1 MMTAFLPSPITIEDV
16 AERASVSKATV
27 SRVLNGRGGVSEQL
41 RQRVVAAISELGYQ
55 PDRSARRLRGTT
67 SEVLGIIIP
76 DIQNPYFTSVVRGIE
91 DLAYNHQL
99 NVLLGNTDDDPRK
112 QDAYLRVMMAERVA
126 GLILAPSFGI
136 APEPLQQLAHHGTP
150 IVLIDR
156 SVARLPFDTV
166 VVDNVQGAYEGTRH
180 LIELGYQRIG
190 FVGGDLELSPGRERH
205 AGYRQALLDGGMA
218 VDPALVQIDHFKIES
233 GQRLTHRLLETTPR
247 PDAIFSANNLLSMGV
262 LMALREA
269 GVRVPDDIA
278 LVGFDDLPWA
288 AELFSPLTAV
298 AQPTYEVGQEA
309 VRILLQRRSDPAA
322 PVRTVTLRTSLII
335 RESCGAR
342 RREGGPSSET
352 ATLVETLT

>member
-1 MMTAFLPSPITIEDV
+1 MTELPPAPIRIDDV
-16 AERASVSKATV
+16 AQRAHVSKATV
-27 SRVLNGRGGVSEQL
+27 SRVVNGRDGVSEAL

-55 PDRSARRLRGTT
+55 PDRSARRLRGTS

-91 DLAYNHQL
+91 DLAYDHQL

-112 QDAYLRVMMAERVA
+112 QEAYLRVMMAERVA
-126 GLILAPSFGI
+126 GLIIAPSFGI
-136 APEPLQQLAHHGTP
+136 SGQPLQQLARLGTP

-156 SVARLPFDTV
+156 SVASLPFDTV
-166 VVDNVQGAYEGTRH
+166 VVDNFQGAYEGTRH
-180 LIELGYQRIG
+180 LIRLGYRRIG

-205 AGYRQALLDGGMA
+205 AGYRQALLDA
-218 VDPALVQIDHFKIES
+218 KLPVEPDLVQIEHFKIES
-233 GQRLTHRLLETTPR
+233 GQRLTHRLLDHHPR
-247 PDAIFSANNLLSMGV
+247 PDAIFSANSLLSMGV

-269 GVRVPDDIA
+269 GVRVPDELA

-288 AELFSPLTAV
+288 GELFSPLTAV

-309 VRILLQRRSDPAA
+309 VRTLLQRRSDPAA
-322 PVRTVTLRTSLII
+322 PVRTVTLHTSLMI

-342 RREGGPSSET
+342 RREGGRSDET
-352 ATLVETLT
+352 ATRIETVN